1 MSLDYCHKHHLHF
14 DTDFETECPQ
24 CVDDEINETKK
35 VNMEIIQP
43 EYRKNILSNCCS
55 AKVYENTDECRAC
68 LEHCSFIIETPTAFH
83 QWLLVT
89 SEHDHKQLIAL
100 LRNEIINNQNPQVFE
115 LMDMV
120 DIGESQYNSETLER
134 VADLLLDTK
143 FQHATSLDD
152 ETFIIEQDK
161 KKLEYKPKNKK
172 NGK

>member
-1 MSLDYCHKHHLHF
+1 M
-14 DTDFETECPQ
+14 
-24 CVDDEINETKK
+24 
-35 VNMEIIQP
+35 
-43 EYRKNILSNCCS
+43 
-55 AKVYENTDECRAC
+55 
-68 LEHCSFIIETPTAFH
+68 
-83 QWLLVT
+83 
-89 SEHDHKQLIAL
+89 
-100 LRNEIINNQNPQVFE
+100 FE

-120 DIGESQYNSETLER
+120 DIGESQYNSATLER